1 MHAHPLAGV
10 CSPLFPRTTPGTR
23 PFVVEGDEV
32 HVNAEFHGQWRV
44 EIVPRIGQIADQG
57 RKSHVTHYVG
67 AGKKLFDG
75 FRRGDCA
82 ILCGDRLSRQ
92 FRWRG
97 ATLGKLDEKTVGLMC
112 VVQDAQPVAGS
123 YSANQFCDHLA
134 TELAELFE
142 TPTVEVCQLVVVET
156 QEMQQCHMYITD
168 GMDDLDRL

>member
-1 MHAHPLAGV
+1 MKYMSMRSSTANGEWRSCRGLDRSLTREEKAT
-10 CSPLFPRTTPGTR
+10 SRTMSAQERSSSTA
-23 PFVVEGDEV
+23 F
-32 HVNAEFHGQWRV
+32 A
-44 EIVPRIGQIADQG
+44 
-57 RKSHVTHYVG
+57 
-67 AGKKLFDG
+67 
-75 FRRGDCA
+75 
-82 ILCGDRLSRQ
+82 GDRLSGQ